1 MHSEPTANPTRQRNE
16 LRITRRRVLTTSVMG
31 VAATVLVAC
40 SQGTSREAERG
51 RERDIERT
59 SIVDSL
65 QSTETAR
72 LVSGTPGATP
82 PTTPEE

>member
-1 MHSEPTANPTRQRNE
+1 
-16 LRITRRRVLTTSVMG
+16 MG

-72 LVSGTPGATP
+72 LVSGTQGATP
-82 PTTPEE
+82 LTTPEE

>member
-1 MHSEPTANPTRQRNE
+1 MHSEPTANPTRQRTDVP
-16 LRITRRRVLTTSVMG
+16 ITRRRVLTASAMG
-31 VAATVLVAC
+31 VAAAVLGAC

-65 QSTETAR
+65 QATESAR
-72 LVSGTPGATP
+72 LVSGTPDATP
-82 PTTPEE
+82 PVTPEE